1 MWGNGK
7 KRTFLVML
15 ANVDGNI
22 YKKGEKRGTYL
33 SASRKMPKVKN
44 ILSKNSGFKYT
55 VSKGMNFCL
64 TTLQMILEMV
74 LGNIC
79 HTRRLLKRKIL
90 VKGK

>member
-22 YKKGEKRGTYL
+22 YRKGEKKRNIFISIKKNAKG
-33 SASRKMPKVKN
+33 KN
-44 ILSKNSGFKYT
+44 ILLKNSGFKYT

-74 LGNIC
+74 LGNGC